1 MGDLIFVG
9 MVLAFFLASYWL
21 ISGLRTTKEVI
32 P

>member
-21 ISGLRTTKEVI
+21 IWACERLRR
-32 P
+32 